1 MIVQAIESSM
11 RPIAPMTTLKIAKA
25 VEFALNAASGLM
37 SCLPTKD
44 HASAKRALNAST
56 T

>member
-1 MIVQAIESSM
+1 MIVQAIEASM
-11 RPIAPMTTLKIAKA
+11 RPILPIRTLKISKA